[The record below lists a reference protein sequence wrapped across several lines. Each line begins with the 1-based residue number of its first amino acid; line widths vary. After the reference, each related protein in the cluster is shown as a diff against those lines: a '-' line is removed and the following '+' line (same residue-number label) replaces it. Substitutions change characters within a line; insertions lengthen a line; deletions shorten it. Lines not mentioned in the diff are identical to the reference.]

1 MTEPVPEPTNVG
13 PIAGG
18 NLRAS
23 DADRDQVA
31 TLLSTAYAE
40 GRLTREEH
48 DERIDQLMAAKTFD
62 DLISDYARSC
72 RRRYAQPGR
81 RPASHEPLYDR
92 HHGTESRVGQDDRDL
107 RRRHP
112 QRQVAGA

>member
-18 NLRAS
+18 HLRAS

-31 TLLSTAYAE
+31 TVLSTAYAE
-40 GRLTREEH
+40 GRLSREEH

-62 DLISDYARSC
+62 DLLPI
-72 RRRYAQPGR
+72 
-81 RPASHEPLYDR
+81 
-92 HHGTESRVGQDDRDL
+92 TRDL
-107 RRRHP
+107 VVVGTSNPVATGTKEHSGNGPLRRN
-112 QRQVAGA
+112 